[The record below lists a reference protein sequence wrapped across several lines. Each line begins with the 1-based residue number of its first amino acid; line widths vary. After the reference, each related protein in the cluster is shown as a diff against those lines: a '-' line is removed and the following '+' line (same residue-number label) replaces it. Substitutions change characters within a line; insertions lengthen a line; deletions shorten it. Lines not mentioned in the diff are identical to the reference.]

1 MRPRA
6 DLFHWTYQKNC
17 VTNVL
22 TILFGVCVTNVTSCD
37 LLIHSNSI
45 HGIQKISKIRNW
57 KARVRW
63 KVIQKFQLFNVQI
76 LKDRENDL
84 IKRKVWRK
92 IKIKGLQNKKLI
104 DTQCESNINTVPEE
118 IASSENIALGYC
130 CQW

>member
-1 MRPRA
+1 M
-6 DLFHWTYQKNC
+6 
-17 VTNVL
+17 

-57 KARVRW
+57 KTRVRW

-84 IKRKVWRK
+84 IKRK
-92 IKIKGLQNKKLI
+92 GLQNKKLI
-104 DTQCESNINTVPEE
+104 DTQCESNINTVAEE
-118 IASSENIALGYC
+118 IVSSENIALGYC